1 MGLREE
7 LPDDAESVRQVHLR
21 AFGHGHGPVVADLVG
36 TLRGSVTPTD
46 GLSLVAEHDGR
57 AVGHVM
63 FTRSLLDAPRRL
75 VEVQVLSPL
84 AVLPEHQGTG
94 IGTALVR
101 RGLRTLVERAVPVV
115 FVEGDPAYYAR
126 LGFLPGGDQGFRKPS
141 LRIPDGA
148 FQAIALP
155 AYEPWMT
162 GTLVYAEAFWQH
174 DAVGL
179 RDPAAR
185 ENHVARGGRSSTIHP
200 CP

>member
-21 AFGHGHGPVVADLVG
+21 AFGLGHGPVVADLVG

-57 AVGHVM
+57 VVGHVM

-94 IGTALVR
+94 IGAALVR

-115 FVEGDPAYYAR
+115 FVEGDPAYYVR

-148 FQAIALP
+148 FQAMALP

-162 GTLVYAEAFWQH
+162 GTLVYAEAFWRH

-185 ENHVARGGRSSTIHP
+185 EDDVPHGDRSSTIRP
-200 CP
+200 LP